1 MRYVVFSDIHG
12 NVQALDRVRE
22 EIAALRPDVVVSLG
36 DVVGYGADPAG
47 CVEIVQSLADIR
59 VAGNHDLAAIGIQ
72 SIDGFSPTARE
83 AILWTARRLGET
95 ARTKI
100 ERYDSVRR
108 HGRCVFAHASPA
120 HPLDWPYLSTI
131 HSAREALDAV
141 AEPFVFVGHTHV
153 PGIVARAPGG
163 ECTVVESG
171 LVQAEPG
178 TRYLVNVG
186 SVGQPRD
193 GNAAACFAL
202 ADTKKGRVSIR
213 RVAYDVGAAQERI
226 RIEGLPDAL
235 ASRLAAAR

>member
-1 MRYVVFSDIHG
+1 MRYLIFSDIHG
-12 NVQALDRVRE
+12 NRQALERIRE
-22 EIAALRPDVVVSLG
+22 EIDSLRPDVVVSLG

-47 CVEIVQSLADIR
+47 CVSLVEAVTDIR

-72 SIDGFSPTARE
+72 RIDNFSPTARE
-83 AILWTARRLGET
+83 AILWTARRLNEH
-95 ARTKI
+95 ARAAI

-108 HGRCVFAHASPA
+108 HGRCVFAHASPVD
-120 HPLDWPYLSTI
+120 PLDWPYLTTI
-131 HSAREALDAV
+131 AAARVVLDLV
-141 AEPFVFVGHTHV
+141 AEPFAFVGHTHV

-163 ECTVVESG
+163 ECAVVESG

-213 RVAYDVGAAQERI
+213 RVAYDVGSAQEQI
-226 RIEGLPDAL
+226 RTAGLPDTL